1 MNEVRVGLL
10 GCGTVGT
17 GVLHILSENADG
29 IRARLGLPIRVVGIA
44 VKDTTRERA
53 AIVPMELLRTD
64 ATELVQDPRVDVVIE
79 TIGGLEP
86 ARTLVLQALAAGK
99 HVVTANK
106 ALLATHGPELFSA
119 ADTAKRDLIFEASV
133 GGGIPIIRM
142 LREGLASDKLRS
154 IYGIINGTSNFILS
168 AMTKEGRPYDEVLKE
183 AQDAGFAEAD
193 PTMDVGGADAA
204 QKLSILLAL
213 GFGAQISYSDILTEG
228 IDTVDAKDIAYAKH
242 FGYRIKSLAIGREHQ
257 GEIEARVHPTLIRD
271 GALMAAVDGVFNAVL
286 TDSHAMGTSLFY
298 GKGAGMLP
306 TAMSVV
312 SDTIEVGRNLLSGT
326 TGRLPHLAF
335 HEELR
340 VESKLRTH
348 EDITCPHYLRFTVR
362 DQPGVVAGIATL
374 LGEHGINISQML
386 QPHAAE
392 GQKVDLVILTHEAR
406 ESDLERSL
414 VAIGELPYVLS
425 STQRIRIE
433 PTL

>member
-17 GVLHILSENADG
+17 GVLHILSQNAED
-29 IRARLGLPIRVVGIA
+29 IRARLGVPIRVVGIA
-44 VKDTTRERA
+44 VKNTQRDRDA
-53 AIVPMELLRTD
+53 VVPMELLCD
-64 ATELVQDPRVDVVIE
+64 SGHELVNRSDVDVVVE

-86 ARTLVLQALAAGK
+86 ARSLVLAALAAGK

-106 ALLATHGPELFSA
+106 ALLATHGPELFTA
-119 ADTAKRDLIFEASV
+119 ADDAKRDLVFEASV

-154 IYGIINGTSNFILS
+154 IHGIINGTSNFILS
-168 AMTKEGRPYDEVLKE
+168 AMTKEGRAYDEVLLE
-183 AQDAGFAEAD
+183 AQQKGFAEAD

-213 GFGAQISYSDILTEG
+213 GFGAEIAYTDILTEG
-228 IDTVDAKDIAYAKH
+228 IDTVDARDIAYAEH
-242 FGYRIKSLAIGREHQ
+242 FGYRIKSLAIGRELDGQ
-257 GEIEARVHPTLIRD
+257 IEARVHPTLIRKD
-271 GALMAAVDGVFNAVL
+271 ALMAAVDGVFNAVL

-312 SDTIEVGRNLLSGT
+312 SDIIEVGRNLSSDT

-335 HEELR
+335 HRELR
-340 VESKLRTH
+340 EEATLRDHGDVE
-348 EDITCPHYLRFTVR
+348 CPHYLRFVVR

-374 LGEHGINISQML
+374 LGKHGINISQML

-392 GQKVDLVILTHEAR
+392 GQQVDLVIMTHCAK
-406 ESDLERSL
+406 ESHVESALF
-414 VAIGELPYVLS
+414 AIHELSFVLGA
-425 STQRIRIE
+425 TQRIRIE